1 MSKYINSYTNVLHID
16 ENKTTVISGDK
27 KAAIDNLNDNSID
40 LSLRVIGG
48 IWSEEIVSSKITS
61 VLNENLIEIGESN
74 TNVKLKGT
82 ISLLD
87 DYSKLGIGTDNP
99 SVSLDLSK
107 RTDALKLPKG
117 TTINRD
123 AIGANSEND

>member
-16 ENKTTVISGDK
+16 ENSTTVISGDK

-87 DYSKLGIGTDNP
+87 DYSKL
-99 SVSLDLSK
+99 VE
-107 RTDALKLPKG
+107 
-117 TTINRD
+117 IN
-123 AIGANSEND
+123 